1 MKKALSVISLLCSV
15 LFISAIMSSC
25 SNSDDTNTVNQNS
38 TSGNWRISYYFDN
51 TDETSDFAGY
61 TFIFQSSGVLD
72 AVKNGTTV
80 SGTWSVTSSKF
91 NISFGVDPVLSE
103 LNDDWQIEEKTN
115 TSIKLKDD
123 NPAQD
128 DRLQFTKL

>member
-51 TDETSDFAGY
+51 TD
-61 TFIFQSSGVLD
+61 
-72 AVKNGTTV
+72 
-80 SGTWSVTSSKF
+80 
-91 NISFGVDPVLSE
+91 
-103 LNDDWQIEEKTN
+103 
-115 TSIKLKDD
+115 
-123 NPAQD
+123 
-128 DRLQFTKL
+128 